1 MRPFTPFVTLVGCI
15 LLAACAS
22 HPSAPAAATGAS
34 AASAATGAGRPAL
47 AATAHAGKPKQVPVS
62 FRGYQRV
69 VVKGQALFC
78 KYQSVTGS
86 RIRQRTCLT
95 RSDLQAQENRA
106 QEFLQQ
112 SRQYSASCTT
122 TLVPGG
128 GANCEP

>member
-1 MRPFTPFVTLVGCI
+1 MPFVTLAGVI

-22 HPSAPAAATGAS
+22 HPAGSAAPAAATATPGAT
-34 AASAATGAGRPAL
+34 AAPGAGRSAL
-47 AATAHAGKPKQVPVS
+47 AATAHAGKAKKVS
-62 FRGYQRV
+62 FPGYQRV

-122 TLVPGG
+122 TLTPGG

>member
-1 MRPFTPFVTLVGCI
+1 MRPFTPFVTLSGCI
-15 LLAACAS
+15 LLGACAS
-22 HPSAPAAATGAS
+22 HPAAPAAAT
-34 AASAATGAGRPAL
+34 AATAAGRPAL
-47 AATAHAGKPKQVPVS
+47 AATAHAGQPKQVPVS
-62 FRGYQRV
+62 FPGYQRV

-78 KYQSVTGS
+78 KYAAVTGS

-95 RSDLQAQENRA
+95 RSDLQAQANKA

-122 TLVPGG
+122 TLTPGG